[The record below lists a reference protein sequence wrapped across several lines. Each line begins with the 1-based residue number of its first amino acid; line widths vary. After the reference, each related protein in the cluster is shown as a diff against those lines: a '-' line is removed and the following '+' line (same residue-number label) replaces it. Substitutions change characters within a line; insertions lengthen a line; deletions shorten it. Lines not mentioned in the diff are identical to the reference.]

1 MAFEDQDNNGVF
13 VLNAQMKNY
22 FDGWSFINNEE
33 SNILSIM
40 DIIEIEIAPITRSV
54 LLGQA
59 LIWVRQVKLFEY
71 AVIEVR
77 LMDDF
82 DY

>member
-1 MAFEDQDNNGVF
+1 
-13 VLNAQMKNY
+13 
-22 FDGWSFINNEE
+22 
-33 SNILSIM
+33 M

-82 DY
+82 DKTYDVLTYRIEGQEYFNWKDDNYLIDWVRNKLKDVK